1 VAGAEKRGIN
11 LRRIQRKLIST
22 DPQRPAI
29 LARIRWRWRHLPAE
43 GVLLF
48 FDVKPVV
55 VKAYGGRPYTSKKR
69 LVLERRQKTRGLF
82 YLFLSY
88 DLHSGRV
95 HWAFYPGK
103 NSFYVG
109 QFMQRLRRWYPQ
121 ATVWVVLDQD
131 SAHPCK
137 SKTTRRLMRKLQLQW
152 ISLPKG
158 SPDDNP
164 VETIF
169 SDIQQQ
175 ILDTSNDLHAQTTQ
189 RRISAH
195 LRGRCRRK
203 QRHIRIA
210 YLPDS
215 HKIR

>member
-1 VAGAEKRGIN
+1 VHF
-11 LRRIQRKLIST
+11 RRIQRKLISS
-22 DPQRPAI
+22 DPQRPSI
-29 LARIRWRWRHLPAE
+29 LARIRWRYRHLPAH

-48 FDVKPVV
+48 FDVKPVA
-55 VKAYGGRPYTSKKR
+55 VKAYGGSRYTSAKR
-69 LVLERRQKTRGLF
+69 LVLEKRQKTRGRF
-82 YLFLSY
+82 YVFLIY
-88 DLHSGRV
+88 DVHNGKV

-103 NSFYVG
+103 DSSYVG
-109 QFMQRLRRWYPQ
+109 QFMRRIRRWYPEQ
-121 ATVWVVLDQD
+121 DLWVVLDQD

-137 SKTTRRLMRKLQLQW
+137 SRLTRRSMRALKLHW

-164 VETIF
+164 VENIF
-169 SDIQQQ
+169 SDIQKS
-175 ILDTSNDLHAQTTQ
+175 ILDTSNDVDAPMTKK
-189 RRISAH
+189 RISAH

-203 QRHIRIA
+203 QRRIHIP